1 MEAIY
6 LELFG
11 STPVVGVILFV
22 GWRIDKRVSV
32 IETHLWPKPKGK
44 GLK

>member
-11 STPVVGVILFV
+11 STPVVGVILYV
-22 GWRIDKRVSV
+22 GWRIDKRVLI
-32 IETHLWPKPKGK
+32 IEAHLWPKRSGK
-44 GLK
+44 RKT